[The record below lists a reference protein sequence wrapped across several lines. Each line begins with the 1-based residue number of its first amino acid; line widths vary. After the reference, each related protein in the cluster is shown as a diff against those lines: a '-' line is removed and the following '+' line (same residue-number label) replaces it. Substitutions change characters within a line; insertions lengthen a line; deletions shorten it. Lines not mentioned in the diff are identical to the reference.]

1 MRKLYEKKEIL
12 FAVLWIVA
20 YCVILGTIRGNFGD
34 ESIYMLLALLVFTAG
49 IIAFVKANH
58 LEGKYGKYYP
68 QMLKFLENNLP
79 CDKDVFYIH
88 TAGDPRE
95 NHADSAKK
103 IAEEKN
109 CRCLG
114 VFYCKGFDTFG
125 PFKLVG
131 GINKNRPNT
140 EDMEQAVQFYRGLN
154 K

>member
-1 MRKLYEKKEIL
+1 MNANTVIVYASKHHGNTKKLLEAIAEQED
-12 FAVLWIVA
+12 V
-20 YCVILGTIRGNFGD
+20 
-34 ESIYMLLALLVFTAG
+34 ELLDIAENEQYDLSGYDRIG
-49 IIAFVKANH
+49 IASGIA
-58 LEGKYGKYYP
+58 YGKYYP

-79 CDKDVFYIH
+79 YDKDVFYIH

-140 EDMEQAVQFYRGLN
+140 EDMEQVLRFYRGLN

>member
-1 MRKLYEKKEIL
+1 MNANTVIVYASKHHGNTKKLLEAIAEQED
-12 FAVLWIVA
+12 V
-20 YCVILGTIRGNFGD
+20 
-34 ESIYMLLALLVFTAG
+34 ELLDIAENEQYDLSGYDRIG
-49 IIAFVKANH
+49 IASGIA
-58 LEGKYGKYYP
+58 YGKYYP

-79 CDKDVFYIH
+79 YDKDVFYIH

-95 NHADSAKK
+95 NHTDSAKK

-140 EDMEQAVQFYRGLN
+140 EDMEQAVQFYRVLN

>member
-1 MRKLYEKKEIL
+1 MNANTVIVYASKHHGNTKKLLEAIAEQED
-12 FAVLWIVA
+12 V
-20 YCVILGTIRGNFGD
+20 
-34 ESIYMLLALLVFTAG
+34 ELLDIAENEQYDLSDYDRIG
-49 IIAFVKANH
+49 IASDIA
-58 LEGKYGKYYP
+58 YGKYYP

-79 CDKDVFYIH
+79 CDKDAFYIH

-125 PFKLVG
+125 LFKLVG

-140 EDMEQAVQFYRGLN
+140 EDMEQAVQFYRGLD
-154 K
+154 

>member
-1 MRKLYEKKEIL
+1 MNANTVIVYASKHHGNTKKLLEAIAEQED
-12 FAVLWIVA
+12 V
-20 YCVILGTIRGNFGD
+20 
-34 ESIYMLLALLVFTAG
+34 ELLDIAENEQYDLSGYDRIG
-49 IIAFVKANH
+49 IASGIA
-58 LEGKYGKYYP
+58 YGKYYP

-95 NHADSAKK
+95 
-103 IAEEKN
+103 
-109 CRCLG
+109 
-114 VFYCKGFDTFG
+114 
-125 PFKLVG
+125 KLVG

>member
-1 MRKLYEKKEIL
+1 MNANTVIVYASKHHGNTKKLLEAIAEQED
-12 FAVLWIVA
+12 V
-20 YCVILGTIRGNFGD
+20 
-34 ESIYMLLALLVFTAG
+34 ELLDIAENEQYDLSGYDRIG
-49 IIAFVKANH
+49 IASGIA
-58 LEGKYGKYYP
+58 YGKYYP

-79 CDKDVFYIH
+79 CDKDAFYIH

>member
-1 MRKLYEKKEIL
+1 MNANTVIVYASTHHGKTKKLLEAIAEQEDVELLDIAANEKYDLSVYSCI
-12 FAVLWIVA
+12 
-20 YCVILGTIRGNFGD
+20 
-34 ESIYMLLALLVFTAG
+34 G
-49 IIAFVKANH
+49 IASGIA
-58 LEGKYGKYYP
+58 YGKYYP

-103 IAEEKN
+103 IADERN

-140 EDMEQAVQFYRGLN
+140 EDMEQVIQFYRGLN
-154 K
+154 KGEI

>member
-1 MRKLYEKKEIL
+1 MNANTVIVYASKHHGNTKKLLEAIAEQED
-12 FAVLWIVA
+12 V
-20 YCVILGTIRGNFGD
+20 
-34 ESIYMLLALLVFTAG
+34 ELLDIAENEQYDLSGYDRIG
-49 IIAFVKANH
+49 IASGIA
-58 LEGKYGKYYP
+58 YGKYYL
-68 QMLKFLENNLP
+68 QMLKFLKNNLP

-88 TAGDPRE
+88 TAGNPRE
-95 NHADSAKK
+95 NHANSAKK
-103 IAEEKN
+103 IADERN
-109 CRCLG
+109 CHCLG

>member
-1 MRKLYEKKEIL
+1 MNANTVIVYASKHHGNTKKLLEAIAEQED
-12 FAVLWIVA
+12 V
-20 YCVILGTIRGNFGD
+20 
-34 ESIYMLLALLVFTAG
+34 ELLDIAENEQYDLSCYDRIG
-49 IIAFVKANH
+49 IASGIA
-58 LEGKYGKYYP
+58 YGKYYP

-109 CRCLG
+109 CRCMG

>member
-1 MRKLYEKKEIL
+1 MNANTVIVYASKHHGNTKKLLEAIAEQED
-12 FAVLWIVA
+12 V
-20 YCVILGTIRGNFGD
+20 
-34 ESIYMLLALLVFTAG
+34 ELLDIAENEQYDLSGYDRIG
-49 IIAFVKANH
+49 IASGIA
-58 LEGKYGKYYP
+58 YGKYYP

-79 CDKDVFYIH
+79 CDKDAFYIH

-131 GINKNRPNT
+131 GINKNRPNRLFSFI
-140 EDMEQAVQFYRGLN
+140 ED
-154 K
+154 

>member
-1 MRKLYEKKEIL
+1 MIGRMNANTVIVYASKHHGNTKKLLEAIAEQED
-12 FAVLWIVA
+12 V
-20 YCVILGTIRGNFGD
+20 
-34 ESIYMLLALLVFTAG
+34 ELLDIAENEQYDLSGYDRIG
-49 IIAFVKANH
+49 IASGIA
-58 LEGKYGKYYP
+58 YGKYYP
-68 QMLKFLENNLP
+68 QMLKFIENNLP

-95 NHADSAKK
+95 NHADSEKK

-131 GINKNRPNT
+131 GINKNRQNT

>member
-1 MRKLYEKKEIL
+1 VE
-12 FAVLWIVA
+12 
-20 YCVILGTIRGNFGD
+20 
-34 ESIYMLLALLVFTAG
+34 LLDIAENEQYDLSGYDRIG
-49 IIAFVKANH
+49 IASGIA
-58 LEGKYGKYYP
+58 YGKYYP

-103 IAEEKN
+103 IAKEKN